1 MATQTI
7 TMENLISALSSA
19 TKEEL
24 NEFCSILGFAK
35 PKTVADTSEPDIDA
49 LFGKLTIS
57 EQRPLSE
64 TASVVSRTIA
74 PLKTEDTGLTLEMA
88 ICLALEIP
96 YDGTFKYDM
105 EEANALSTRL
115 IQLKEHFPQLKHT
128 GKKRGQF
135 DFTGVEDDSI
145 HLSAKST
152 KKNVGKVAPQVI
164 GQTTRNKFC
173 NYIGIEY
180 TTDIQLKQ
188 YFQENIT
195 TILSHLIKHTFDCPI
210 IYYHKENNTI
220 KLIKMLTQINWE
232 DYNFSWTRPWEI
244 WTNSSTLKIQ
254 IPESEKF
261 VSILEV
267 QFHSASRSN
276 LAIRWCFEPLLNL
289 FKENL
294 SIVEF

>member
-1 MATQTI
+1 MATQSI
-7 TMENLISALSSA
+7 TMENLIIALTSA
-19 TKEEL
+19 TEKEML
-24 NEFCSILGFAK
+24 EFRTLLGLIK
-35 PKTVADTSEPDIDA
+35 PSEPDIDT

-57 EQRPLSE
+57 EQIPASE
-64 TASVVSRTIA
+64 TASVVSRTIV

-96 YDGTFKYDM
+96 YDGTFKYDL
-105 EEANALSTRL
+105 EEAKTLSTRL
-115 IQLKEHFPQLKHT
+115 IPLKEHFPQLKHT

-164 GQTTRNKFC
+164 GQTSRDNFC
-173 NYIGIEY
+173 KIMEIEF
-180 TTDIQLKQ
+180 TTDSELKQ
-188 YFQENIT
+188 YIQEHIKT
-195 TILSHLIKHTFDCPI
+195 VLPHLIKHTFDCPI
-210 IYYHKENNTI
+210 VYYHKENNTI
-220 KLIKMLTQINWE
+220 KLIKLMSEINWE
-232 DYNFSWTRPWEI
+232 DYNFSWTRPWTI

-261 VSILEV
+261 ISILEV

-276 LAIRWCFEPLLNL
+276 LAIRWCFEPFLNA